1 MIDSVQVILFAVIII
16 LTILLVVL
24 GIQVY
29 FILKEVR
36 NTIDKANKVLSHAGD
51 ITENISK
58 PISSLSALSTGIK
71 ATTVLS
77 VVKIIRGLMTHDD
90 EASSKKAHKE

>member
-36 NTIDKANKVLSHAGD
+36 QTLHRANKVIDSAGE
-51 ITENISK
+51 ITQNISK
-58 PISSLSALSTGIK
+58 PIESLSSLSTGIK

-77 VVKIIRGLMTHDD
+77 VVKIIRTLISKDD
-90 EASSKKAHKE
+90 ESSSKKAHKE

>member
-29 FILKEVR
+29 FILREVR
-36 NTIDKANKVLSHAGD
+36 GTLERANKVLD
-51 ITENISK
+51 NTNEITENIAK
-58 PISSLSALSTGIK
+58 PVSALSSLSSGIK

-77 VVKIIRGLMTHDD
+77 VVKVIRGLMTKD
-90 EASSKKAHKE
+90 EDSSDKKARKE